1 MEQHPELVNRLIRD
15 FVPAHDVPT
24 TRDGPMTKEAR

>member
-1 MEQHPELVNRLIRD
+1 MEQHSELVNRLIRD

-24 TRDGPMTKEAR
+24 TRGTAP